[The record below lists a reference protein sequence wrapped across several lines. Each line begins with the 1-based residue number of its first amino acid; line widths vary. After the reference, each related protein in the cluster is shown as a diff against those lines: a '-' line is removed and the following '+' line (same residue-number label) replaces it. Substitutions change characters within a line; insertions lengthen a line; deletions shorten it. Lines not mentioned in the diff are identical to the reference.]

1 VPSHLLCL
9 IILLL
14 TSATGCG
21 GSSGV
26 MFSSFD
32 DTSPSE
38 DPLPAIAPEKPLSIM
53 AVGDSITHGALYP
66 EPSASWRLP
75 FTRQLNTSGCR
86 HEMTGS
92 QLTNAFHTAFES
104 PHESYSSQEANHFVT
119 GFKNGAGINEG
130 IFNTMATYSPAV
142 VLLHIGTNDAIQSQ
156 DNRETINEIDHI
168 VTTVLNA
175 GGDVLVAN
183 VIPSYTYGYLDG
195 VDQRIEE
202 LGNLIEAYVTQ
213 LANSRVNLV
222 DVRDGYTEDLMFDDG
237 LHPNDEGSTHI
248 ASAFFKEFTANGYC
262 I

>member
-1 VPSHLLCL
+1 
-9 IILLL
+9 
-14 TSATGCG
+14 
-21 GSSGV
+21 
-26 MFSSFD
+26 
-32 DTSPSE
+32 
-38 DPLPAIAPEKPLSIM
+38 
-53 AVGDSITHGALYP
+53 
-66 EPSASWRLP
+66 
-75 FTRQLNTSGCR
+75 
-86 HEMTGS
+86 
-92 QLTNAFHTAFES
+92 
-104 PHESYSSQEANHFVT
+104 
-119 GFKNGAGINEG
+119 
-130 IFNTMATYSPAV
+130 MATYSPAV